1 MRRIGFVQGNSPA
14 HRLDPL
20 AKIAIL
26 LSFCLVA
33 LGSRNGVTVVVALA
47 AVLLLIWTMGLGL
60 FSSIQ
65 KVRTIVWLCIL
76 LFVLQVLFV
85 KTGRPVVARSTT
97 VFGHGITLIITS
109 GGIGSG
115 VLVSSRLLTIIF
127 SSLFFVSTTD
137 PSRLAYSL
145 MHRGFPYRYG
155 FMLVLS
161 MRFLPMFQ
169 LEASHVRRAQIARG
183 LKIDSP
189 GPWNLYRMAR
199 YTFMPLIVSALARIG
214 TVTASMEARG
224 FGIGTR
230 RTFLR
235 ESRFRYY
242 DWAAVGTSIFLST
255 VTLLILG

>member
-1 MRRIGFVQGNSPA
+1 
-14 HRLDPL
+14 
-20 AKIAIL
+20 
-26 LSFCLVA
+26 
-33 LGSRNGVTVVVALA
+33 VVVALA
-47 AVLLLIWTMGLGL
+47 AILMLMWSMGLGL
-60 FSSIQ
+60 LSSIG
-65 KVRTIVWLCIL
+65 KVRAIVWLCFL
-76 LFVLQVLFV
+76 LFVLQIIFV
-85 KTGRPVVARSTT
+85 KTGRPVVAWSTS
-97 VFGHGITLIITS
+97 VFHQGITLIITS

-115 VLVSSRLLTIIF
+115 VLISSRLLTIIF

-161 MRFLPMFQ
+161 LRFLPLFQ

-189 GPWNLYRMAR
+189 GPWTLYRMAR

-224 FGIGTR
+224 FGIGGR
-230 RTFLR
+230 RTFLK
-235 ESRFRYY
+235 ESRFRLF
-242 DWAAVGTSIFLST
+242 DWVVSITSIVLSVT
-255 VTLLILG
+255 TLLILG